1 MVLSAPKSRPAV
13 AFQRSTLRG
22 KSAPR
27 GGPEA
32 SRSMSRVLM
41 VDDAGLFR
49 LLEASF
55 LRRLGCEIVRV
66 DETPELLER
75 ARHDPPDLILLDADH
90 PKLDG
95 PECVRALKA
104 DPGLRPTPV
113 LVVSSPEGVA
123 RCSDAGADATL
134 ARPLAPGALE
144 LALSALGRLGPRS
157 GARRSARFPVRV
169 VFADGSAPR
178 RGRAKDISCTGVFLA
193 LRRTVPVDTPVIL
206 SMRLPTP
213 GRPRRLQARG
223 IVVRQV
229 PDDPES
235 HLISGIGVRFVDLE
249 EPTAALI
256 DGYVT
261 QATGGDAPPVG
272 RPATGRGGD

>member
-1 MVLSAPKSRPAV
+1 MVLSGSKSRPAV
-13 AFQRSTLRG
+13 ALQTSTLPG

-41 VDDAGLFR
+41 LDDAGLFR

-66 DETPELLER
+66 DETPDLLEK
-75 ARHDPPDLILLDADH
+75 ARRSPPDLILLNADH

-134 ARPLAPGALE
+134 ARPFAPGALE
-144 LALSALGRLGPRS
+144 LALSSLGTFGPRS
-157 GARRSARFPVRV
+157 GSRRSARFQVRV
-169 VFADGSAPR
+169 VLADDTAPR
-178 RGRAKDISCTGVFLA
+178 LGRAKDISRTGLFLA
-193 LRRTVPVDTPVIL
+193 VRKTIPVDTPLVL
-206 SMRLPTP
+206 SMRLP
-213 GRPRRLQARG
+213 
-223 IVVRQV
+223 
-229 PDDPES
+229 
-235 HLISGIGVRFVDLE
+235 
-249 EPTAALI
+249 
-256 DGYVT
+256 
-261 QATGGDAPPVG
+261 
-272 RPATGRGGD
+272 